1 MDANNFPDV
10 ETPVLR
16 DFRRFY
22 RRAAGDGREA
32 LLFGPATRA
41 KAEAALKKYAI
52 DASRQVFYFEIPFT
66 GEPRMD
72 LLLQYNPDAIKL
84 PVAACDGAKA
94 NIFSSFFES
103 CVKDPALARYLV
115 GYSFDLSED
124 RELPGIYL
132 LPPRDSPNVDHVPA
146 MLAQLGAAD
155 RLPRVM
161 EAFAAAPPGWQP
173 YYVGYMPS
181 RPGAPTRLGFYLG
194 REMCRAYR
202 EDKALLKKDLSAY
215 YRRPIPGDMLD
226 RIFILTQKGYVWDF
240 QFDLFPDGDLARAL
254 GVSVKD
260 EAEEGTC
267 KTVAEFT
274 RSNMPE
280 ELMRTLEDWG
290 LADERRRLLPDACSA
305 FKRIVF
311 EDGEIK
317 TAVDF
322 VSTSTCKVRFK
333 NEEAILAKSYIFART
348 DIYSNFNGG

>member
-1 MDANNFPDV
+1 
-10 ETPVLR
+10 
-16 DFRRFY
+16 
-22 RRAAGDGREA
+22 
-32 LLFGPATRA
+32 
-41 KAEAALKKYAI
+41 
-52 DASRQVFYFEIPFT
+52 
-66 GEPRMD
+66 MD

-132 LPPRDSPNVDHVPA
+132 LPPGDSPNVDHVPA

-155 RLPRVM
+155 RL
-161 EAFAAAPPGWQP
+161 
-173 YYVGYMPS
+173 PS

-280 ELMRTLEDWG
+280 ELGTG
-290 LADERRRLLPDACSA
+290 RRAAAAVAGRLLG
-305 FKRIVF
+305 VQ
-311 EDGEIK
+311 
-317 TAVDF
+317 
-322 VSTSTCKVRFK
+322 K
-333 NEEAILAKSYIFART
+333 NCFRGRRNK
-348 DIYSNFNGG
+348 NGGRFRIDEYLQSPFQK